1 MARTEAASSDNR
13 KWRGG
18 NRMKRRPHGPALRTA
33 CKSRLRV
40 IVQSA
45 ALVLAVLMVQCS
57 ILDILPWQRFEL
69 IAIHEQGR
77 TLAGK
82 KNVEEVARV
91 EDSVDRASAAC
102 VQPMHALIRANALAC
117 FE

>member
-1 MARTEAASSDNR
+1 
-13 KWRGG
+13 
-18 NRMKRRPHGPALRTA
+18 
-33 CKSRLRV
+33 
-40 IVQSA
+40 VQSV
-45 ALVLAVLMVQCS
+45 ALVLALLTVQCS

-91 EDSVDRASAAC
+91 EDSVDRAGAAC
-102 VQPMHALIRANALAC
+102 VQPMHALIGANALAC